1 MAAVTRGRG
10 AGMVGPP
17 PAAYAA
23 DIAPPEMRGVTMGLY
38 RTFGDAGFVIGP
50 VLLGSLADLT
60 TFGWALTFDAA
71 VLVGIA
77 LLFALFAPGAPRR
90 APAARA
96 PRGGRRPPR
105 LYYEVHGEGVPLVL
119 SHGGWTDTNHWLPN
133 AGRLSRRWRV
143 VLWDRRGCGRP
154 SGS

>member
-10 AGMVGPP
+10 PGMGGPP

-23 DIAPPEMRGVTMGLY
+23 DIAPDGMRGVTMGLY

-77 LLFALFAPGAPRR
+77 LLFALFARETL
-90 APAARA
+90 
-96 PRGGRRPPR
+96 RPP
-105 LYYEVHGEGVPLVL
+105 
-119 SHGGWTDTNHWLPN
+119 GGP
-133 AGRLSRRWRV
+133 APQG
-143 VLWDRRGCGRP
+143 GGA
-154 SGS
+154 